1 MKDNPNVK
9 WSEERKQIHHDL
21 MIQYHKD
28 NPNVGKERMNYAQ
41 NFAYTDEANN
51 KKKETLFKHYGVI
64 EYFKKSSWK

>member
-1 MKDNPNVK
+1 
-9 WSEERKQIHHDL
+9 

-28 NPNVGKERMNYAQ
+28 NPNVGKEKMNYAR